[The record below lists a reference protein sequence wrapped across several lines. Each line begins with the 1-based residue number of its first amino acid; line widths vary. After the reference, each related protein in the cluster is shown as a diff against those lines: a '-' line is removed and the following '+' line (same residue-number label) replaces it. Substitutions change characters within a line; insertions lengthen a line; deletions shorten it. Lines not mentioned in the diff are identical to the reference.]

1 MGVSPT
7 KSSISP
13 VKPSRDRDTSVT
25 PKRLCFSQENQEDAR
40 SASLEMPGTIV
51 IKEDDDEVDTRSL
64 LERMKV
70 TVEEMKRRRST
81 MLVPQLA
88 PDAEKGKQTR
98 ANLPA
103 SSGTG
108 GGDELGEESA
118 KEEAV
123 QRIEGTR
130 EKPSS
135 IIRVGPKQGSL
146 IVGRETKT
154 ETRETSNDSSEG
166 IDDGAVE
173 VRTRDWKQ
181 TLYLVDN
188 IPEILF
194 SIDGT

>member
-7 KSSISP
+7 KSSTSP
-13 VKPSRDRDTSVT
+13 VKPSRDPSVT
-25 PKRLCFSQENQEDAR
+25 PKRLHFSQENQEDAR
-40 SASLEMPGTIV
+40 STFLEKPGTIV
-51 IKEDDDEVDTRSL
+51 IKEDDEDEVDTRSL
-64 LERMKV
+64 LEKMKV

-88 PDAEKGKQTR
+88 SDAKGKPTR

-103 SSGTG
+103 SPGTDDGDKLRG
-108 GGDELGEESA
+108 GSE
-118 KEEAV
+118 KEVVA

-135 IIRVGPKQGSL
+135 ILKVGPKQGSL

-154 ETRETSNDSSEG
+154 GTRETSADSSGE

-173 VRTRDWKQ
+173 VCKRDWKQ
-181 TLYLVDN
+181 TRYLVDN